1 MVLGFNPILP
11 FFPPLGPALVSPNLG
26 EILIRTWQSWGVI
39 PSQPQIQFD
48 FLRGILPILALSLLL
63 PVLFEPIK
71 RRKEEE

>member
-11 FFPPLGPALVSPNLG
+11 FFPPLGPALVSPKLTQT
-26 EILIRTWQSWGVI
+26 LIQTWQSWGVI

-63 PVLFEPIK
+63 PIVFPI